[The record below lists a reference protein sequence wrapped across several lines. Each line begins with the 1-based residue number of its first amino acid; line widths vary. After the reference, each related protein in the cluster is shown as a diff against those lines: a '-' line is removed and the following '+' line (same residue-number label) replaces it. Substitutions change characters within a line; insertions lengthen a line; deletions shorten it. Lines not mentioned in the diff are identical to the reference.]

1 MEIGFI
7 ASVIRRSLPASMR
20 SNDTLIIIN
29 KSNYHVC
36 VTYIYDPASP
46 ATSAKSAAQS
56 STNGMQGRV
65 RVRVRVRVGVRAS
78 HHSCDLRCCNRA
90 QRLATTASSRKG
102 ATIFTV
108 TRSPTAAPPSPPSL
122 VPNPAEPAEPAV
134 VVDSMES
141 STVGRGGAC
150 ARVDSRL
157 VGWKAA
163 IKMPLCVFV
172 SLCPPA
178 LLGTAGSLGER
189 VVPKGD

>member
-7 ASVIRRSLPASMR
+7 ASVIRRSLPASVR
-20 SNDTLIIIN
+20 SNDTLIIVN

-141 STVGRGGAC
+141 STVGRGGDL
-150 ARVDSRL
+150 RPSRL
-157 VGWKAA
+157 APSRLEGCDKDAVV
-163 IKMPLCVFV
+163 CVCVAV
-172 SLCPPA
+172 SSSSAGDCRLTWRA
-178 LLGTAGSLGER
+178 SGT
-189 VVPKGD
+189 